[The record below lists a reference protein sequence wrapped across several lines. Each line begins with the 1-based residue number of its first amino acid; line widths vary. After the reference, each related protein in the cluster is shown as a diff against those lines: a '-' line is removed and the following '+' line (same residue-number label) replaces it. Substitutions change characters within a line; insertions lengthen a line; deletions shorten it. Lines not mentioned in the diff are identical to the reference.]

1 MIKFKQGR
9 IGTYEGESKDIEV
22 KALSANSMTETLIG
36 VGLILVGVSYLTN
49 TAFKNGSKAFEEA
62 EYKTLDDL
70 GLLTN
75 K

>member
-22 KALSANSMTETLIG
+22 KALSANSVTETLIG
-36 VGLILVGVSYLTN
+36 VGLILVGVLYLTN

>member
-9 IGTYEGESKDIEV
+9 IDTYEGGSKDIEV
-22 KALSANSMTETLIG
+22 KALSANSVTETLIG
-36 VGLILVGVSYLTN
+36 LGFILVGVLYLTN

-62 EYKTLDDL
+62 EFKTLDDL
-70 GLLTN
+70 GLL

>member
-22 KALSANSMTETLIG
+22 KALSANSVTETLIG